1 MKETRA
7 VSLPQEDTRGA
18 FLKGLERFGNKLPN
32 PAILFL
38 LFFCVL
44 GVFSYICQLAGVSAV
59 NPKTNEIIYIKSLI
73 SAEGFHWILTSLVKN
88 YINFPPLGMILV
100 LTFGLGVASE
110 TGFLQTAIR
119 HSMHNIPRRY
129 VTFAVV
135 FISLMSHIASDAAI
149 VIMPPLAAML
159 FYSMGRNPL
168 VGFACSL
175 AAIYSGFTANIL
187 IVTTDVLLSGIT
199 TQAVRIVDPNL
210 VVTPVDNWYF
220 MSFAVFYLA
229 TLTTFITEKFVEP
242 RIGAYDVSQAPGDL
256 QMEDI
261 SPEEKKALRHGF
273 IAAAVYILV
282 IFLLAFPE
290 NGILRNPETHS
301 LLGSPL
307 LKGVVPLLFGF
318 LLTMG
323 LTYGISLKKIQN
335 ADDMVRC
342 MTNATKGLAGFM
354 VMAFFI
360 AQFIAAFAWTN
371 MASMIAMK
379 GAMFLKDIGMTGLP
393 ALLCFMLFGQLMGLF
408 TSSGSAVW
416 ALLSTVFVP
425 MFMLL
430 GYHPAFIQVAFRAG
444 DGALNTVALVNP
456 FLPLFLEIIQK
467 YQKNSGIGTYLAL
480 MMPYAMAFLVMW
492 YLLFIFWYCMGWPV
506 GPGIPQ
512 RLW

>member
-1 MKETRA
+1 MKHTA
-7 VSLPQEDTRGA
+7 VATYEDDTRGS
-18 FLKGLERFGNKLPN
+18 FLKGLERVGNKLPN

-38 LFFCVL
+38 IFFIVL
-44 GVFSYICQLAGVSAV
+44 GIFSFIFHVIGVSAI
-59 NPKTNEIIYIKSLI
+59 NPKTNELIYVKSLI
-73 SAEGFHWILTSLVKN
+73 SAEGLDWLLSNLIKN
-88 YINFPPLGMILV
+88 YINFPPLGMIIV

-110 TGFLQTAIR
+110 TRLLQTLIR
-119 HSMHNIPRRY
+119 HSMYNIPARY

-135 FISLMSHIASDAAI
+135 IISLMSHIASDAAI

-159 FYSMGRNPL
+159 FYSLGRHPL

-175 AAIYSGFTANIL
+175 AAIYSGFTANLL

-199 TQAVRIVDPNL
+199 TQAIRIVDPNL
-210 VVTPVDNWYF
+210 TVSPIDNWYF
-220 MSFAVFYLA
+220 MSFSVIYLA
-229 TLTTFITEKFVEP
+229 VLTTVITEKFIEP
-242 RIGAYDVSQAPGDL
+242 RMGVYDPAHAQGNLEMEDVS
-256 QMEDI
+256 
-261 SPEEKKALRHGF
+261 PEQKKALHHTG
-273 IAAAVYILV
+273 IAALIYIAV
-282 IFLLAFPE
+282 IFLLAFPD
-290 NGILRNPETHS
+290 NGLLRNPATHS

-307 LKGVVPLLFGF
+307 LRGVVPLLCGF
-318 LLTMG
+318 LLTIG
-323 LTYGISLKKIQN
+323 ITYGVSLKRIKN
-335 ADDMVRC
+335 ADDLVAC
-342 MTNATKGLAGFM
+342 MTDAVKGLAGFL

-379 GAMFLKDIGMTGLP
+379 GALFLQNIGMTDLP
-393 ALLCFMLFGQLMGLF
+393 ALLGFMLLGQFLGIF

-456 FLPLFLEIIQK
+456 FLPLFLEIVRK
-467 YQKNSGIGTYLAL
+467 YKKNSGIGTYLAL
-480 MMPYAMAFLVMW
+480 MMPYAASFMVMW
-492 YLLFIFWYCMGWPV
+492 YVLFIFWYLMGWPV

-512 RLW
+512 RL